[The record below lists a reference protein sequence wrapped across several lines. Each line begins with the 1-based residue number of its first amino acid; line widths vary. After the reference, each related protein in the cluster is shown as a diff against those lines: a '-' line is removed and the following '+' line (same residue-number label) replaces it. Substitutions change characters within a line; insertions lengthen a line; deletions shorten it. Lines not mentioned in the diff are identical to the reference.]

1 MVEHPTNQS
10 RLRTLT
16 NAPQSFSPRHEWL
29 ILLTLAG
36 IQFTHI
42 LDFMI
47 MMPLSPQLIRVLQ
60 IDTHQFG
67 LLLSSYT
74 FSAAISGLLAATY
87 VDRFDRRKLVLALYL
102 LFIVATLCCGLAQ
115 TYPQLLIAR
124 ALAGAFG
131 GILGAMV
138 QTMVADLIPFE
149 RRGKAMGTI
158 MAAFSLSTVAGVPLG
173 LLLANHLPSLGWRA
187 PFFFIVLLSAI
198 FFVVGYRMLPT
209 LTAHMQRERTGNIF
223 QQISQVARQPMH
235 LRGFM
240 FIGLIMMGGFTV
252 IPYIALYFTANV
264 GLPESFITVGYLCGG
279 IATFFTSQIIGRM
292 ADRFGKL
299 RTFCWVAVAS
309 IMPILITTQIG
320 PTARWIVLL
329 VWTIFFV
336 LVPGR
341 MVPAMAMVSAIAPAQ
356 DRGTY
361 MSLVASVQ
369 MAMSGAASLIA
380 GLIISRTASG
390 QITGYD
396 LVGYLAAACTLLAV
410 VLAPSLRVA
419 ASAPSSAI
427 APSVADGAA

>member
-1 MVEHPTNQS
+1 MNTASERFT
-10 RLRTLT
+10 
-16 NAPQSFSPRHEWL
+16 PRREWL
-29 ILLTLAG
+29 ILVTLAG

-47 MMPLSPQLIRVLQ
+47 IMPLSPQLIRVLQ

-87 VDRFDRRKLVLALYL
+87 VDRFDRRKLVLGLYA
-102 LFIVATLCCGLAQ
+102 LFIIATLCCGLAQ
-115 TYPQLLIAR
+115 TFPQLLIAR

-187 PFFFIVLLSAI
+187 PFFFIVLLALII
-198 FFVVGYRMLPT
+198 FCIGYKMLPS
-209 LTAHMQRERTGNIF
+209 LTGHMHRQRSGNIF
-223 QQISQVARQPMH
+223 QQILLVAKNPAH
-235 LRGFM
+235 LRGFG
-240 FIGLIMMGGFTV
+240 FISLMMMGGFTV
-252 IPYIALYFTANV
+252 IPYVALYFTANV
-264 GLPESFITVGYLCGG
+264 GLPESFITLAYLCGG
-279 IATFFTSQIIGRM
+279 VATFFTSQLIGRM

-299 RTFCWVAVAS
+299 RVFCCVAAAS
-309 IMPILITTQIG
+309 LLPILVTTHLG
-320 PTARWIVLL
+320 PVARWIVLID
-329 VWTIFFV
+329 WTIFFI

-341 MVPAMAMVSAIAPAQ
+341 MVPAMAMVSAIAPPQ
-356 DRGTY
+356 DRGTF
-361 MSLVASVQ
+361 MSLIASVQ
-369 MAMSGAASLIA
+369 MAASGAASLIA

-390 QITGYD
+390 QIAHYNR
-396 LVGYLAAACTLLAV
+396 VGYLAVGCTLLAMMI
-410 VLAPSLRVA
+410 APWLRVA
-419 ASAPSSAI
+419 VVPTPRHENLPVAPTLPEST
-427 APSVADGAA
+427 V

>member
-1 MVEHPTNQS
+1 
-10 RLRTLT
+10 
-16 NAPQSFSPRHEWL
+16 
-29 ILLTLAG
+29 
-36 IQFTHI
+36 
-42 LDFMI
+42 MI

-67 LLLSSYT
+67 WLLSSYT

-87 VDRFDRRKLVLALYL
+87 VDRFDRRKLVLGLYL

-173 LLLANHLPSLGWRA
+173 LLLASHVPSLGWRA
-187 PFFFIVLLSAI
+187 PFFFIVVLALII
-198 FFVVGYRMLPT
+198 FCIGFKMLPS
-209 LTAHMQRERTGNIF
+209 LTGHMQRVRHGNIL
-223 QQISQVARQPMH
+223 QQILIVAKDPAH
-235 LRGFM
+235 LRGFC
-240 FIGLIMMGGFTV
+240 FIALIMMGGFTV

-264 GLPESFITVGYLCGG
+264 GLPESFITIGYLCGG
-279 IATFFTSQIIGRM
+279 IATFFTSQMIGRM

-299 RTFCWVAVAS
+299 RVFSCVAVAS
-309 IMPILITTQIG
+309 LVPILVTTQLG
-320 PTARWIVLL
+320 PVARWIVLID
-329 VWTIFFV
+329 WTIFFI

-341 MVPAMAMVSAIAPAQ
+341 MVPGMAMVSAIAPPQ
-356 DRGTY
+356 DRGTF

-369 MAMSGAASLIA
+369 MAASGAASLIA
-380 GLIISRTASG
+380 GLIIHRTASG
-390 QITGYD
+390 QIAHYD
-396 LVGYLAAACTLLAV
+396 LVGFLAVGCTLLAV
-410 VLAPSLRVA
+410 MMAPKLRVA
-419 ASAPSSAI
+419 TAAPISSTPPALPDMAS
-427 APSVADGAA
+427 

>member
-1 MVEHPTNQS
+1 MNT
-10 RLRTLT
+10 
-16 NAPQSFSPRHEWL
+16 APQRFTPRREWL
-29 ILLTLAG
+29 ILVTLAG

-87 VDRFDRRKLVLALYL
+87 VDRFDRRKLVLGLYS
-102 LFIVATLCCGLAQ
+102 LFIIATLCCGLAQ

-187 PFFFIVLLSAI
+187 PFFFIVLLALII
-198 FFVVGYRMLPT
+198 FCIGFKMLPS
-209 LTAHMQRERTGNIF
+209 LTAHMHRQRQGNIL
-223 QQISQVARQPMH
+223 QQILVVAKNPAH
-235 LRGFM
+235 LRGFA
-240 FIGLIMMGGFTV
+240 FISLMMMGGFTV

-264 GLPESFITVGYLCGG
+264 GLPESFITLAYLCGG
-279 IATFFTSQIIGRM
+279 IATFFTSQLIGRM

-299 RTFCWVAVAS
+299 QVFSCIALAS
-309 IMPILITTQIG
+309 LLPILVTTHLG
-320 PTARWIVLL
+320 LVARSIVLID
-329 VWTIFFV
+329 WTIFFI

-341 MVPAMAMVSAIAPAQ
+341 MVPAMAMVSAIAPPQ
-356 DRGTY
+356 ERGTF

-369 MAMSGAASLIA
+369 MAASGAASLIA

-390 QITGYD
+390 QIAHYNR
-396 LVGYLAAACTLLAV
+396 VGYLAVGCTLLAMMV
-410 VLAPSLRVA
+410 APMLRVA
-419 ASAPSSAI
+419 TVTAAAPMSPVAVALPDLAS
-427 APSVADGAA
+427 